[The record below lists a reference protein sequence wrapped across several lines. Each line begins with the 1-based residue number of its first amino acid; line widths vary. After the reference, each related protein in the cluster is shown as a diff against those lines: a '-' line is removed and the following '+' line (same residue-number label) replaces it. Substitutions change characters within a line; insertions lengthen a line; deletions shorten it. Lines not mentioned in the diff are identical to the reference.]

1 MLHPKILELRKK
13 VGASPIIFSG
23 KNSSSTNIT
32 AIRAQISPENDRLL
46 RQYFCIWGVPDDY
59 GTMPIKGCFS
69 KSLNDRGPKS
79 NASYK
84 ITALYMHNQSDSV
97 GMPLVLEEDEIGL
110 YGEVPI
116 LEGIEVCDA
125 LVIRH
130 KSGTCNNGSYGF
142 NYVWDK
148 MEYDEATD
156 SIIMKE
162 CDLYEVS
169 FVTIGSQQGTFGVRG
184 ADGVYT
190 DDSLADET
198 ESFIKSIPRKN
209 QLELRSLLSRHISL
223 AKNQPLESRDA
234 LDNKEPIVQGI
245 DYNYLLSQFKKE
257 NNEN

>member
-1 MLHPKILELRKK
+1 MKTLHSKILELRKK
-13 VGASPIIFSG
+13 VGTEPILFAG
-23 KNSSSTNIT
+23 RKNNSTKNVIV
-32 AIRAQISPENDRLL
+32 RSQVSPENDRLL

-97 GMPLVLEEDEIGL
+97 GMPLVLEEDEVGL

-142 NYVWDK
+142 HYIWDK
-148 MEYDEATD
+148 MEYDEANNVVV
-156 SIIMKE
+156 MKE
-162 CDLYEVS
+162 CDLFEVS
-169 FVTIGSQQGTFGVRG
+169 FVTIGSQTGTFGVRG

-190 DDSLADET
+190 DETLADET
-198 ESFIKSIPRKN
+198 ELLIKSLPRKN
-209 QLELRSLLSRHISL
+209 QLEVRSLLSRHISL
-223 AKNQPLESRDA
+223 ARNQPLESRDA
-234 LDNKEPIVQGI
+234 LENESKPIVTGI
-245 DYNYLLSQFKKE
+245 DYNYLL
-257 NNEN
+257 NNLKIS